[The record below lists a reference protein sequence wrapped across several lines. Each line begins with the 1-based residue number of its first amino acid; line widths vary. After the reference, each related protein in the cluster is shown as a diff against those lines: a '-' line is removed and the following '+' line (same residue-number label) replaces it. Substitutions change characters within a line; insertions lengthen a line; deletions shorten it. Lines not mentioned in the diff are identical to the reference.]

1 MLAPLGDAPDGS
13 SLPFPAMR
21 HTPIALLLTAVLV
34 AACSSTSTTP
44 VPGSAPPSAGPSV
57 ATGAPPSG
65 TPSGTPGAPTDVPGT
80 NEPPATEAPPTA
92 EPTPAGPTLS
102 PEAQALLGTDGRWTV
117 LLLGTD
123 ARPPLIGHRTDLMI
137 VATVDPI
144 GGRVVAVSLP
154 RDTAQVPIADGETWQ
169 PKVNLLF
176 QHFLDQQGNKAAAA
190 QKLVEAF
197 SYTFG
202 VEIDDYAFID
212 FTGVIRAINAIDGVD
227 VTLDARID
235 DPNFVNPD
243 GSMGIHLKAGLNH
256 LNGQKALAF
265 ARTRHQ
271 DTDYQRSRR
280 QQQLI
285 SAAIEKVRGLGL
297 DAVPRLLTV
306 AEEEITTDISLASA
320 PAIMEVLSRAD
331 LEGRKTI
338 VLGPTKWATS
348 PIRYTNVLRIDVV
361 RQFFASA
368 FAPVE

>member
-1 MLAPLGDAPDGS
+1 
-13 SLPFPAMR
+13 
-21 HTPIALLLTAVLV
+21 
-34 AACSSTSTTP
+34 
-44 VPGSAPPSAGPSV
+44 
-57 ATGAPPSG
+57 
-65 TPSGTPGAPTDVPGT
+65 
-80 NEPPATEAPPTA
+80 
-92 EPTPAGPTLS
+92 
-102 PEAQALLGTDGRWTV
+102 
-117 LLLGTD
+117 
-123 ARPPLIGHRTDLMI
+123 
-137 VATVDPI
+137 
-144 GGRVVAVSLP
+144 
-154 RDTAQVPIADGETWQ
+154 
-169 PKVNLLF
+169 
-176 QHFLDQQGNKAAAA
+176 
-190 QKLVEAF
+190 
-197 SYTFG
+197 
-202 VEIDDYAFID
+202 
-212 FTGVIRAINAIDGVD
+212 VD